1 VTEETAATGATA
13 EAAEPAGTAGRAD
26 PPGLDLA
33 ALAAHLDHGPLSGEL
48 VSGGRSNLTYLVCD
62 ERRSWIVRRPPLGHV
77 LATAHD
83 MAREYRVMSALAP
96 TDVPVPETYVLCEDP
111 EVLGA
116 PFYVMQN
123 VVGHVYRTAA
133 SAAELGM
140 TRLTAM
146 AASSPRC
153 WPGCTRWTPRRSA
166 SATSAVLRATS
177 AGSSRAG
184 ASSSPPP
191 AAANCPAST
200 SCATGWP
207 RACRT
212 RPRSA
217 IVHGDYRLDN
227 VIFGDD
233 DRIAAVV
240 DWEMATLGDP
250 LTDIGALLL
259 YWEMMV
265 SGQGLFGDV
274 PRAPRSPALRP
285 SPSATPRRAGPS
297 SSRSSSSAATRS
309 SPKEPTWT
317 SATRRWPRSWA
328 AAPGSAPE
336 AMNCSAPGHRQHGG
350 ADQFGT
356 PEQKEQWLRP
366 LLDGEIRSAFCMTE
380 PEVASSDATNIE
392 TRIERKDGDEYVING
407 RKWYA
412 SGAMNPR
419 ADLHRDGQDRP
430 EARPIAAVDDPGA
443 ARHARGR
450 DRAADD
456 GLRLRRRAAR
466 RPRRGPVHRRA
477 RAGSRT

>member
-1 VTEETAATGATA
+1 VTEETAATGATGATA

-146 AASSPRC
+146 AGELAEVLARLHAVDPAQVGLGDFGRPEGYLSRQLARWSKQLAASRSREL
-153 WPGCTRWTPRRSA
+153 PGIDELRDRLAA
-166 SATSAVLRATS
+166 SLPDS
-177 AGSSRAG
+177 
-184 ASSSPPP
+184 
-191 AAANCPAST
+191 
-200 SCATGWP
+200 
-207 RACRT
+207 
-212 RPRSA
+212 PRSA

-274 PRAPRSPALRP
+274 P
-285 SPSATPRRAGPS
+285 
-297 SSRSSSSAATRS
+297 
-309 SPKEPTWT
+309 
-317 SATRRWPRSWA
+317 
-328 AAPGSAPE
+328 
-336 AMNCSAPGHRQHGG
+336 
-350 ADQFGT
+350 
-356 PEQKEQWLRP
+356 
-366 LLDGEIRSAFCMTE
+366 
-380 PEVASSDATNIE
+380 
-392 TRIERKDGDEYVING
+392 
-407 RKWYA
+407 
-412 SGAMNPR
+412 
-419 ADLHRDGQDRP
+419 
-430 EARPIAAVDDPGA
+430 PGA
-443 ARHARGR
+443 AFPG
-450 DRAADD
+450 AAAFTE
-456 GLRLRRRAAR
+456 RYAAAGGAELDHLGWYLAFATFKLAVISEGIHYR
-466 RPRRGPVHRRA
+466 F
-477 RAGSRT
+477 RAGQTVGAGFERIGEAVPVLVERGHAILTEGA